1 MEKIQLEFSLEDL
14 IGFNLLIDDDCGG
27 IQEGILREVRKDN
40 FCRFTINGDDKWYVA
55 GEIKVVDI
63 LKG

>member
-27 IQEGILREVRKDN
+27 ILQSGHPYSEN
-40 FCRFTINGDDKWYVA
+40 S
-55 GEIKVVDI
+55 
-63 LKG
+63 